1 MVILFVTVTGYRTM
15 TIEGYGAD
23 FVGTAYI
30 THIRYLTDY
39 HNLLLT
45 YYYVRTHSLHGS
57 VLLSQGSIG
66 GISVISEL
74 VYRLGSPLR
83 YVSLYS

>member
-1 MVILFVTVTGYRTM
+1 MDILFVTVTGYRTM
-15 TIEGYGAD
+15 TIEGYGAA
-23 FVGTAYI
+23 FVGSALLLTSVC
-30 THIRYLTDY
+30 LTDY